1 MLLDQ
6 QQKETDGKRMMWR
19 SHSFYIGD
27 QNIMADPLQPLM
39 HCQTINIIGE
49 WLKECSRESA
59 DLIWTTKYFKSQTKS
74 AIMDRN

>member
-27 QNIMADPLQPLM
+27 QNIMAETLQPLM